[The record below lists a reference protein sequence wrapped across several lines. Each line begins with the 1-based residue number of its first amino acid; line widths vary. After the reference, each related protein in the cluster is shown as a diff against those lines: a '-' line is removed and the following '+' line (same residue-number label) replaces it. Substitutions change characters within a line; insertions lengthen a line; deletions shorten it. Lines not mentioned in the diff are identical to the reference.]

1 MRVGRERRGEQG
13 AETGEREE
21 TRDYLESS
29 FAVSP
34 AVRHLVAPPASRLQ
48 LLDAELSELASDA
61 RRTQPSSRTV
71 APPAESQAADTA
83 STTTTAAT

>member
-21 TRDYLESS
+21 TVI
-29 FAVSP
+29 FP
-34 AVRHLVAPPASRLQ
+34 VRHLLAPPASRLQ